1 MKLNLKSEQDL
12 AKCIYLARK
21 RKKLNKKELAYTL
34 QWSYP
39 TMLKY
44 LEHPYELTITKLKSI
59 CRVLDI
65 DFGKTLNKTEL

>member
-1 MKLNLKSEQDL
+1 MRLNLKSEKDL
-12 AKCIYLARK
+12 KSCLKLAMFREK
-21 RKKLNKKELAYTL
+21 VDKKTLAEVL

-44 LEHPYELTITKLKSI
+44 LEHPYQLTITKLKSI

-65 DFGKTLNKTEL
+65 DFGKTINKTEL

>member
-1 MKLNLKSEQDL
+1 MRLNLKSEKDL
-12 AKCIYLARK
+12 KTCLRLAMYREK
-21 RKKLNKKELAYTL
+21 IDKKTLAEVL

-44 LEHPYELTITKLKSI
+44 LKHPEELSIKKLKSI

-65 DFGKTLNKTEL
+65 DFSKTLNKTEL